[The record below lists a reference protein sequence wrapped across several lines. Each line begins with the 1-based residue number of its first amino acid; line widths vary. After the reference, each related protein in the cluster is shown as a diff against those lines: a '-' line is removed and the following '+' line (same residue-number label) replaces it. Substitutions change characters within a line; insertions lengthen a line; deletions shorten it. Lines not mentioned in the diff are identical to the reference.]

1 MDFEDKAGI
10 VKSKTDWGS
19 WYQSID
25 DVTIEV
31 EVSANTKGKNV
42 SVKILPSSVS
52 CSVFNE
58 TKFSDK
64 LFASIVT
71 DESTWTI
78 EEEDGSR
85 FIRIFLVKCIK
96 TPQNCWK
103 SLFEASCSADLL
115 TLDTM
120 QKRFLQERYQ
130 RENPGFDF
138 SGAEVT
144 GQYQDGGPQ
153 FNFQ

>member
-1 MDFEDKAGI
+1 MLQNRF
-10 VKSKTDWGS
+10 
-19 WYQSID
+19 
-25 DVTIEV
+25 DVEV
-31 EVSANTKGKNV
+31 ESNRYLVEKTM
-42 SVKILPSSVS
+42 
-52 CSVFNE
+52 
-58 TKFSDK
+58 FSEK
-64 LFASIVT
+64 LFSSIVT

-78 EEEDGSR
+78 EEDEGQR

-96 TPQNCWK
+96 TPQSCWK
-103 SLFEASCSADLL
+103 SLFQSSCPADPL

-144 GQYQDGGPQ
+144 GNYQDGGPQ
-153 FNFQ
+153 FNFNQ